1 MQKPCLA
8 AGTELQLQTQILCE
22 QCQMCILQGIIFG
35 YLNGQTQV
43 EPESCVKYRVQKAVQ
58 DVGVRV
64 HLCVY
69 RGRLMRNGTLVLHA
83 VSHCSAVLYA
93 SLGGDVGP
101 GQQRAQQ
108 GLGLSVQPLRD
119 GAGAQAGQG

>member
-1 MQKPCLA
+1 M
-8 AGTELQLQTQILCE
+8 
-22 QCQMCILQGIIFG
+22 
-35 YLNGQTQV
+35 
-43 EPESCVKYRVQKAVQ
+43 
-58 DVGVRV
+58 RV
-64 HLCVY
+64 HLAVY
-69 RGRLMRNGTLVLHA
+69 RGRLMENGSSAPGKKKEKERGKNQTSTDRQKKSGYKLQTYAPIITPPTHHV

-93 SLGGDVGP
+93 GLGGDVGP